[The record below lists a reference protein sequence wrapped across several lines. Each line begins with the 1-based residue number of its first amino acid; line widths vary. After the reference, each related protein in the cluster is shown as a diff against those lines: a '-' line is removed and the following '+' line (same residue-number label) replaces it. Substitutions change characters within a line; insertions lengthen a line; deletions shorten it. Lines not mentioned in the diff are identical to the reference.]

1 MENKYSGST
10 LSSGSAS
17 SKSNHSG
24 VLTDLLDTYRRYGKF
39 IKYLQLAA
47 ILLLIILVF
56 SIYKSIVNGNA
67 TISENEKI
75 KGIAINTEKI
85 ALLVEDNNNG
95 YRFLISSDTGLSY
108 TMLDTL
114 IEDEKDATDFL
125 NGYRS
130 TPLTEPADL
139 FDISLNQKQDEAA
152 VEQAAEMR

>member
-125 NGYRS
+125 SGFRS
-130 TPLTEPADL
+130 TPLPEPADL